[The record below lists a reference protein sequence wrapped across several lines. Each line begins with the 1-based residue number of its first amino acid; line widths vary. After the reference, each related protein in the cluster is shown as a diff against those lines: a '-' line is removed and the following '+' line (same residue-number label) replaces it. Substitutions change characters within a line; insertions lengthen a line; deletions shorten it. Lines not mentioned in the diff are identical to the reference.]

1 MFDASNSSFI
11 FYFSGEVCCDRLF
24 SNSVCHR
31 DDICTGETSTSG
43 FYPVFKW
50 PGCTNDDKAPDYMKG
65 ETSFFFQDIE
75 SCCSSSNF
83 DMADYKLC
91 LEKSVDVGPMTTT
104 SSSQSSST
112 SASQAASPDQTTTT
126 TTSPSSLP
134 PGDCDKQWH
143 ISTTGAKDTCT
154 NDGSYPD
161 SWNMPQ
167 LAKSQLFET
176 ADACCQ
182 KHFASKP
189 VCNKINTCPPDE
201 DSSSSNEPP
210 DEDSSSSN
218 EETDTTPPPGDCDK
232 SWHIST
238 TGEKDTC
245 INDDNYPESW
255 NMPQLAKLNLFES
268 ADACCQKYF
277 ASRPVCNQINTCPP
291 DESTSSN
298 DPNESPGE
306 DSSSS
311 NEPPD
316 ESSPSNEETDTTP
329 PPGDCDK
336 SWHISTTGEK
346 DTCINDDNYP
356 ESWNM
361 PQLAKLNLFESADA
375 CCQKYFA
382 SRPVC
387 NQINT
392 CPPDESSPSNEET
405 ETSTS
410 VAATTET
417 TTTSSSTT
425 SSLNDEKNTLAL
437 DWEDETIP
445 DIVKFEGTGKWRIDA
460 TQPCCR
466 TGVAIHNQNLLPGE
480 QTSMIIDYTVP
491 PGGGE
496 ITFDYNMGLGSFDF
510 LINDQLEV
518 RLAVPGGGLKTFG
531 KKLEAGD
538 YKFTWKYGA
547 PPIANLPLS
556 AVWIDNINIG

>member
-1 MFDASNSSFI
+1 
-11 FYFSGEVCCDRLF
+11 
-24 SNSVCHR
+24 
-31 DDICTGETSTSG
+31 
-43 FYPVFKW
+43 
-50 PGCTNDDKAPDYMKG
+50 
-65 ETSFFFQDIE
+65 
-75 SCCSSSNF
+75 
-83 DMADYKLC
+83 
-91 LEKSVDVGPMTTT
+91 
-104 SSSQSSST
+104 
-112 SASQAASPDQTTTT
+112 
-126 TTSPSSLP
+126 
-134 PGDCDKQWH
+134 
-143 ISTTGAKDTCT
+143 
-154 NDGSYPD
+154 
-161 SWNMPQ
+161 MPQ
-167 LAKSQLFET
+167 LAKINLFET

-182 KHFASKP
+182 KYFASRP
-189 VCNKINTCPPDE
+189 VCNRINTCPPDE
-201 DSSSSNEPP
+201 STSSNESPGEDSSSSNESP
-210 DEDSSSSN
+210 DESSPSN
-218 EETDTTPPPGDCDK
+218 EETDTTPPPGDCEK

-255 NMPQLAKLNLFES
+255 NMPQLAKLNLFE
-268 ADACCQKYF
+268 
-277 ASRPVCNQINTCPP
+277 T
-291 DESTSSN
+291 
-298 DPNESPGE
+298 
-306 DSSSS
+306 
-311 NEPPD
+311 
-316 ESSPSNEETDTTP
+316 
-329 PPGDCDK
+329 
-336 SWHISTTGEK
+336 
-346 DTCINDDNYP
+346 
-356 ESWNM
+356 
-361 PQLAKLNLFESADA
+361 ADA

-392 CPPDESSPSNEET
+392 CPPDESSPPNEET
-405 ETSTS
+405 QTSTS

-425 SSLNDEKNTLAL
+425 SLNDEKNPLTL

-480 QTSMIIDYTVP
+480 QTSMIIEYTVP